1 MRNSYWLL
9 TVSPGIVMLWPQFTI
24 HQEAIGLTK
33 YQTGI
38 IGTVM
43 SAVTIVVPLLAGVIG
58 DKLGDY
64 KVKVKVSVN
73 VVNRVQ
79 SIELF

>member
-1 MRNSYWLL
+1 
-9 TVSPGIVMLWPQFTI
+9 MLWPQFTI
-24 HQEAIGLTK
+24 HQEVIGLTK